1 MATKK
6 RYINT
11 KFWDDNY
18 IITLDPIEKMLF
30 LYFLTN
36 PLTNITGIYEISLRR
51 IAFDTGIEMGAVS
64 NILKRFKK
72 DKRIYYADGWLYI
85 KNFVKNQ
92 VLNPSIIGGIKNE
105 MKLIPQSVLLQFDTD
120 CDRLLQTAG
129 YPNINIKI
137 KIKERTSSFKKR
149 EDGEKPYYNDLE
161 VRDVKGKLWCIPK
174 EGGQWLEFN
183 GNKKDIIW
191 K

>member
-129 YPNINIKI
+129 YPKM
-137 KIKERTSSFKKR
+137 
-149 EDGEKPYYNDLE
+149 
-161 VRDVKGKLWCIPK
+161 GKNP
-174 EGGQWLEFN
+174 
-183 GNKKDIIW
+183 IITI
-191 K
+191 